1 MAKRRMISDDQ
12 MYSDEFLKLSFES
25 KVLYFYSLIETD
37 ADGIFNGVNKLLLNT
52 QAKEE
57 HLKELLDN
65 NFLIQDSDNPT
76 FAITDFHI
84 MNRMDKNSK
93 KNENKY
99 TPTKHITFKNRLYV
113 TEDSTLTLDEM
124 EGFMPYRI
132 YEGGSMSNVLEDYR
146 MQLDQEAFEEKMRS
160 EDDDQGMSPLE
171 MKIREDD
178 PQYFKDK

>member
-84 MNRMDKNSK
+84 MNRMDKNRRISHK
-93 KNENKY
+93 KCSQWLKVIALEQAEQYAANLLNKGIDND
-99 TPTKHITFKNRLYV
+99 TVAQITG
-113 TEDSTLTLDEM
+113 LTY
-124 EGFMPYRI
+124 G
-132 YEGGSMSNVLEDYR
+132 VV
-146 MQLDQEAFEEKMRS
+146 QLIANNC
-160 EDDDQGMSPLE
+160 
-171 MKIREDD
+171 IA
-178 PQYFKDK
+178 